1 MTMWGSLYGRNARRI
16 AEICAA
22 VKSDEKVVI
31 VTDYKKVHIGEAIA
45 AACESLHADV
55 TMTVM
60 APKKMHNEELST
72 PVAAAMAE
80 ADVIIAPTTF
90 SFAHTLARVGACKKG
105 ARVVNL
111 PAYADDTLISGAID
125 VDYTAVAP
133 SVRKMAEL
141 LTKASVAHVY
151 TDLGTDMTLDLKGR
165 DGAALVGMSHSPGE
179 FCTVPDVEARI
190 TPMEGKANGVII
202 VDGAIPLPQIN
213 LVREPFKVTVK
224 DGYVVDIQGGAEA
237 QIFADVLRDTND
249 PLVYNIAELG
259 IGMNP
264 AAKMVG
270 VMTEDEGCLGT
281 VHIAVGTNAAF
292 GGTVRTSLHID
303 MMFRNAIVELDGVK
317 VLDRGQLLI

>member
-22 VKSDEKVVI
+22 VKKGEKVVV
-31 VTDYKKVHIGEAIA
+31 VTDYKKAHIGEAIA
-45 AACESLHADV
+45 AACEGLEADV

-60 APKKMHNEELST
+60 APKKMHNEELSA
-72 PVAAAMAE
+72 PVSAAMAE

-90 SFAHTLARVGACKKG
+90 SIAHTLGRVNACKRG

-111 PAYADDTLISGAID
+111 PAYADDTMISGAID
-125 VDYTAVAP
+125 VDYQAVAP
-133 SVRKMAEL
+133 SVRRMADA
-141 LTKASVAHVY
+141 LTKAKVAHVY
-151 TDLGTDMTLDLKGR
+151 TDLGTDMVLELEGR
-165 DGAALVGMSHSPGE
+165 DGAALVGMSHNPGE

-190 TPMEGKANGVII
+190 TPLEGKSNGIII

-213 LVREPFKVTVK
+213 LVRNPFKVTVK
-224 DGYVVDIQGGAEA
+224 DGYVVDIEGGSEAE
-237 QIFADVLRDTND
+237 IFAEVLRECND

-264 AAKMVG
+264 NAKMVG

-292 GGTVRTSLHID
+292 GGTVRTALHVD
-303 MMFRNAIVELDGVK
+303 MMFRNAVVELDGVK
-317 VLDRGQLLI
+317 VLDKGKILV